1 MYSQEIA
8 DAICKRLSEG
18 ESLRAICRDD
28 GMPTE
33 ATVRNWA
40 LIDYQGFFAQYAR
53 AREIGYAVMAEEL
66 LELSDKPNI
75 GTKEVSKATGLEITT
90 GDNVDRTR
98 LQIDTRKWLLSK
110 MLPKIYGDKQQIEHS
125 GTLTLS
131 DRMKRAEE
139 KADGKS

>member
-1 MYSQEIA
+1 MFSQELA
-8 DAICKRLSEG
+8 DIICKRLSEG

-33 ATVRNWA
+33 ATIRNWA
-40 LIDYQGFFAQYAR
+40 MIDYHGFFAQYAR

-131 DRMKRAEE
+131 DRMKRAED
-139 KADGKS
+139 KADGKP

>member
-1 MYSQEIA
+1 
-8 DAICKRLSEG
+8 
-18 ESLRAICRDD
+18 
-28 GMPTE
+28 MPTE
-33 ATVRNWA
+33 ATIRNWA
-40 LIDYQGFFAQYAR
+40 MIDYHGFFAQYAR

-131 DRMKRAEE
+131 DRMKRAED
-139 KADGKS
+139 KADGKP

>member
-1 MYSQEIA
+1 VFSQELA
-8 DAICKRLSEG
+8 DIICKRLSEG

-33 ATVRNWA
+33 ATIRNWA
-40 LIDYQGFFAQYAR
+40 MIDYHGFFAQYAR

-131 DRMKRAEE
+131 DRMKRAED
-139 KADGKS
+139 KADGKP